1 MCVFPVDNKKILLLG
16 GRNPA
21 LTHFQSLSTER
32 FIRQTRMAH
41 IKMSLFY
48 SWFSTVSSDPA
59 HFASLHR
66 EARSCPSCR
75 GPPQGVSIS
84 LPPHTQGIQT
94 LQWGWGGW
102 GPQGSGSWHCWL
114 GLGGAH
120 TTVCWAFHL
129 GVGGGW
135 RDGCCT
141 GERMSWL
148 PLGMNL
154 RKKWETSMASLFVTS
169 RNVVTRKR
177 DW

>member
-84 LPPHTQGIQT
+84 LPPPIPKGYKRCSGAGVAGGLRAVAAGTAG
-94 LQWGWGGW
+94 WGWGSSHYRVLGFSLRCWGRVAGW
-102 GPQGSGSWHCWL
+102 MLHWREDVLAAL
-114 GLGGAH
+114 GDEPEEEMGNQHGEF
-120 TTVCWAFHL
+120 VCYEQE
-129 GVGGGW
+129 
-135 RDGCCT
+135 CCH
-141 GERMSWL
+141 
-148 PLGMNL
+148 
-154 RKKWETSMASLFVTS
+154 
-169 RNVVTRKR
+169 
-177 DW
+177 

>member
-21 LTHFQSLSTER
+21 LTHFQSLSTEW

-84 LPPHTQGIQT
+84 LPPPYPRDTNAAVG
-94 LQWGWGGW
+94 LG
-102 GPQGSGSWHCWL
+102 WL
-114 GLGGAH
+114 GASGQWQLALLAGAGGAH